1 MFFSIFWQRLRSLWC
16 FCLDRFAVAEKE
28 VSQVISGT
36 LKTVLGFILITAGG
50 NVIISSLDVFGQMFN
65 RAFSITGVIPNNE
78 AIVAV
83 AQSTFG
89 TQTAL
94 IMVFGMV
101 VNLFWPGLP
110 RSNLSFS
117 PDTIPCLWL
126 A

>member
-1 MFFSIFWQRLRSLWC
+1 MGMEFLNVL
-16 FCLDRFAVAEKE
+16 LDILKTPAILVGVFALIGLLLQKKE

-50 NVIISSLDVFGQMFN
+50 NIIISSLDVFGQMFN
-65 RAFSITGVIPNNE
+65 RAFSISGVIPNNE

-101 VNLFWPGLP
+101 VNLV
-110 RSNLSFS
+110 
-117 PDTIPCLWL
+117 L
-126 A
+126 ALFTPL